1 MKTPRAPAGSSHDGY
16 DGADTVERFAAKN
29 AISRAQAY
37 KEITAGRLIARKVG
51 ARTII
56 TREDAARW
64 RRALPKIPANGTS
77 NTRGL
82 NGLPPLLANARPEGN
97 DKTK

>member
-1 MKTPRAPAGSSHDGY
+1 MKTPHEASSPDNCN
-16 DGADTVERFAAKN
+16 GADTVESFAAKH

-37 KEITAGRLIARKVG
+37 VEIAAGRLIARKVG

-64 RRALPKIPANGTS
+64 RRSLPKASTPRAAGAGANDLPAWLTDQSPRN
-77 NTRGL
+77 
-82 NGLPPLLANARPEGN
+82 PQ
-97 DKTK
+97 K

>member
-1 MKTPRAPAGSSHDGY
+1 MKAPYADLPH
-16 DGADTVERFAAKN
+16 DGADSVERFAEKN

-37 KEITAGRLIARKVG
+37 KEIAAGRLTARKVA

-64 RRALPKIPANGTS
+64 RRSLPKANTPRAAGA
-77 NTRGL
+77 RA
-82 NGLPPLLANARPEGN
+82 NGLPAWLTDQSPRNPQ
-97 DKTK
+97 K